1 MTISQ
6 KIELK
11 RTALGAV
18 TMSLNSK
25 SVLSTFPRPT
35 PAYLT
40 ALLIVFSSYA
50 THTFG
55 GDLQQFA
62 PLYNASL

>member
-11 RTALGAV
+11 RTAMGAV
-18 TMSLNSK
+18 TMSLNS
-25 SVLSTFPRPT
+25 
-35 PAYLT
+35 AYLT
-40 ALLIVFSSYA
+40 ALLKVFSSYA